1 MKKKIKLACL
11 ILLILAASALTVR
24 FFLTSEIVMFDTK
37 GLIALKER
45 NLLIISTLLML
56 IVVIPVFILTFV
68 VAWKYRSSNTKA
80 KYTPEWDLNI
90 LAEAIWWGVP
100 FLIIIVLSVITWIS
114 SHELDPYRPLDSEK
128 KPVTIQVV
136 ALQWKW
142 LFIYPEQNIATV
154 NYFQF
159 PEQTPVNFEIS
170 AEAPMNSFW
179 IPQLGGQIFAMPG
192 MRTKLH
198 LIADEVGEYRGSS
211 ANLSGKG
218 FSGMTFMAKALS
230 EKDFSSWVESM
241 QESPNALTLDAY
253 NKLAKPSE
261 NHGNESYVLKVD
273 GLFDHIVM
281 KYMMYTPGMKGVD
294 VERLENEP
302 SHK

>member
-11 ILLILAASALTVR
+11 ILLILVASVLTVR
-24 FFLTSEIVMFDTK
+24 FFLTNEIVMFDTK

-68 VAWKYRSSNTKA
+68 VAWKYRASNTKA
-80 KYTPEWDLNI
+80 KYSPEWDLNI

-114 SHELDPYRPLDSEK
+114 SHELDPYRQLDSEK

-230 EKDFSSWVESM
+230 EEDFSNWVESM
-241 QESPNALTLDAY
+241 QKSPNELTLDAY

-261 NHGNESYVLKVD
+261 NHGNESYVLKAD